1 MRDTYI
7 SDSIFYIGVD
17 DKTLDLFESQYPVP
31 NGVSYNSYVILDDK
45 VAVLDTV
52 DARASEQWLANLDQ
66 ALAGRPV
73 DYLVISH
80 MEPDHAANIG
90 RFAQKYP
97 DAKLVGNAKTFSMVG
112 QFFSMDLEGRKLEV
126 KEGGLL
132 ELGHHTLQFFTAPMV
147 HWPEVMVSYEQTEK
161 VLFSADG
168 FGKFGALDAEEG
180 WAEEAARYY
189 WNIVGKYG
197 APVQALLK
205 KALKLDI
212 AMICPLH
219 GPILRIHSR
228 EYG

>member
-97 DAKLVGNAKTFSMVG
+97 DAKLVGNAKTFSKI
-112 QFFSMDLEGRKLEV
+112 GR
-126 KEGGLL
+126 
-132 ELGHHTLQFFTAPMV
+132 A
-147 HWPEVMVSYEQTEK
+147 S
-161 VLFSADG
+161 
-168 FGKFGALDAEEG
+168 
-180 WAEEAARYY
+180 
-189 WNIVGKYG
+189 
-197 APVQALLK
+197 
-205 KALKLDI
+205 
-212 AMICPLH
+212 C
-219 GPILRIHSR
+219 R
-228 EYG
+228 ERV